1 MLEYEHGIKVKSQI
15 RKSALRV
22 AGIYAVVSCVWLAF
36 SDSAAMVLAMDFA
49 YFAWFQTAKG
59 LFFVSATSVILY
71 VFSKRQ
77 FERLTD
83 AQDTREREM
92 LASLHEKEAL
102 LREINHRVKNNL
114 QVIISMLNL
123 QGGDDVRFAD
133 LAQKVR
139 SMALAQDLL
148 TSSPDL
154 SSINA
159 RDFATRLAESLNAGI
174 AQPCV
179 KITGKGDSITLSSD
193 VAVSIG
199 ILIAEACSNAARYSH
214 RTGADPASILI
225 SIKDD
230 AGSTIVEVR
239 DDGTG
244 FPDRQ
249 DGAKAS
255 QCTGIG
261 FALMEAIAE
270 QVHGTLIRRNDGGAV
285 VELRIAAAGQ
295 PNTSQP
301 TTG

>member
-1 MLEYEHGIKVKSQI
+1 MKIQI
-15 RKSALRV
+15 RNSALRV
-22 AGIYAVVSCVWLAF
+22 AGIYAVVSFAWIAF
-36 SDSAAMVLAMDFA
+36 FDRAAMLLSMDFTHLA
-49 YFAWFQTAKG
+49 GFQTAKG
-59 LFFVSATSVILY
+59 LFFVSATSAILY

-123 QGGDDVRFAD
+123 QGGDDDRFAD
-133 LAQKVR
+133 LGQKVR

-148 TSSPDL
+148 TSSPDM

-159 RDFATRLAESLNAGI
+159 GDFAVRLAESLNAGI
-174 AQPCV
+174 DQPRV
-179 KITGKGDSITLSSD
+179 RITGEGDSITLSSD

-199 ILIAEACSNAARYSH
+199 ILIAEACSNAARHS
-214 RTGADPASILI
+214 RRAPEDMASIMI
-225 SIKDD
+225 SIKDEE
-230 AGSTIVEVR
+230 GSTVVEVR
-239 DDGTG
+239 DDGAG

-249 DGAKAS
+249 AGAAAS
-255 QCTGIG
+255 PCDGIG

-270 QVHGTLIRRNDGGAV
+270 QVHGTLVRRNEGGAV
-285 VELRIAAAGQ
+285 VELRIAA
-295 PNTSQP
+295 
-301 TTG
+301 TGRPASG